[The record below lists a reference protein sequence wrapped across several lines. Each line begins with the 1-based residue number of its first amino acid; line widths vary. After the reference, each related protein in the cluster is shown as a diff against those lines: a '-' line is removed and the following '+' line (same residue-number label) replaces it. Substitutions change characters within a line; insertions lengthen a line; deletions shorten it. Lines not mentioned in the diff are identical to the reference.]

1 MPEEFSPGKLLR
13 PKDAARL
20 LGLSERWVRN
30 RLADGS
36 LPVVRL
42 RGATRIALSDL
53 EQFVESG
60 RKAPAKCS
68 AGG

>member
-1 MPEEFSPGKLLR
+1 MSDQFGPGKLLR
-13 PKDAARL
+13 LRDAAQL
-20 LGLSERWVRN
+20 LGLSERWVWN
-30 RLADGS
+30 RVADGT

-42 RGATRIALSDL
+42 KGVTRIALSDL

-60 RKAPAKCS
+60 RKAQAKCS